1 MSGKI
6 SFNFLIFF
14 LSMNL
19 KSVADKKLDSKVNQ
33 LILDLNIKS
42 DIC

>member
-19 KSVADKKLDSKVNQ
+19 KSIADKKLDSKATK
-33 LILDLNIKS
+33 LFLETKILNDFT
-42 DIC
+42 